1 VGSTVE
7 MSQAKFEFLE
17 AKAALAEAEAKAARA
32 KFEVAKARLEYEEM
46 LKEHGGSPQP
56 SLHGSPRDPG
66 ASESSAV
73 TKFLDREPAVI
84 VATVATVPS
93 QKLDDAGSSTAV
105 PKYTASKTEWDGSPV
120 FGYSPAAR
128 RLELDAAAE
137 LDGTTANRAA
147 LLGRDAP
154 LPRSRDPPVLDPR
167 GPFMEF
173 GSVRIRIWYVCFA
186 GGHSP
191 CHIMTTDEDF
201 KYDWSSSLVRNKCCA
216 KDANHVYRQAW
227 KSVMQIQVGGADF
240 LTTIDAH
247 TWHSELEMYRDMNRL
262 AEQVRISEDH
272 VRKEICKT
280 QKFTFERAFRRAEKD
295 EVKPCVDLQK
305 TWFLRPNI
313 QLPDWSFDLLF
324 GVVKHCR

>member
-1 VGSTVE
+1 
-7 MSQAKFEFLE
+7 MDQAKFECLE
-17 AKAALAEAEAKAARA
+17 AAAAMAEAEAKAARA
-32 KFEVAKARLEYEEM
+32 KFEVAKARFEYEKM

-56 SLHGSPRDPG
+56 SLHGSPRDHG

-154 LPRSRDPPVLDPR
+154 FPHSPDPPVLDPR

-186 GGHSP
+186 GGGSP
-191 CHIMTTDEDF
+191 CLIMTTDEHN
-201 KYDWSSSLVRNKCCA
+201 KYDWSSSPVRNKCCA
-216 KDANHVYRQAW
+216 KAANHLYRQAW

-247 TWHSELEMYRDMNRL
+247 NWHSDLEMYKDINRL
-262 AEQVRISEDH
+262 AERVTFSEDQ
-272 VRKEICKT
+272 VRKEICKA
-280 QKFTFERAFRRAEKD
+280 QKFTFERAFRRAQND

-305 TWFLRPNI
+305 TWFLKKDI
-313 QLPDWSFDLLF
+313 LLPDWSFDLLF
-324 GVVKHCR
+324 GVVKHCKQT